1 MTNLLSCNRGTK
13 KNTIMA
19 MSPNN
24 NKNESRKKD
33 DTTRSS
39 RISSILLFSKK
50 GTAPLVAGLA
60 GGAASTFL
68 LYPLDLVKV
77 RLQVNEEAGK
87 QKSSSRRIRGTMC
100 NTVRGVLR
108 HEGVLGLYQGLSPA
122 LIGSSASWGG
132 YFFFYEYL
140 KQQMLHYKKTKRQQQ
155 EEQITTIRLG
165 HLENFTAACLS
176 GAIMVLFTNPIWL
189 VKIRMQLQLRQLP
202 KQQSL
207 SPTNMTNMTQQKIKA
222 PYKSMTDAFRTIIRE
237 EGPLALYK
245 GSIPALMLVTH
256 GGVQFVT
263 YEFLKTLFGEYTK
276 ASSSH
281 NKYNENSTKDKVFLA
296 LRDSF
301 GFLTM
306 GALSKVYVYPLYI

>member
-1 MTNLLSCNRGTK
+1 
-13 KNTIMA
+13 MA
-19 MSPNN
+19 VSPNN
-24 NKNESRKKD
+24 DKNEAKKD
-33 DTTRSS
+33 NTTTNNNYRTM
-39 RISSILLFSKK
+39 FSTK
-50 GTAPLVAGLA
+50 GTAPLIAGLA

-77 RLQVNEEAGK
+77 RLQVNEEVGK
-87 QKSSSRRIRGTMC
+87 QNRLRGTMC
-100 NTVRGVLR
+100 NTVRGILR
-108 HEGVLGLYQGLSPA
+108 HEGVFGLYQGLGPA

-140 KQQMLHYKKTKRQQQ
+140 KQQMIQYKKQKEYQNTN
-155 EEQITTIRLG
+155 TVRLG
-165 HLENFTAACLS
+165 HLENFTAACAS

-189 VKIRMQLQLRQLP
+189 VKTRMQLQMRHLP
-202 KQQSL
+202 QPPSSL
-207 SPTNMTNMTQQKIKA
+207 PTDTTKTTQQKIKA
-222 PYKSMTDAFRTIIRE
+222 PYTSMTDAFRTIIRE

-276 ASSSH
+276 TSSSL
-281 NKYNENSTKDKVFLA
+281 NKYNENSTKNRVLLA

-306 GALSKVYVYPLYI
+306 GALSKVYVYHCYLKKNSVSILFVNRVQS